1 MASPFTGIDPYL
13 EHPELWPELHH
24 WLIIAIAQSLSP
36 QIRPKYRVAVETRMY
51 DNSEEAPL
59 LVGIPDVTIKQS
71 SQTSQITNVAVVEP
85 ITKPQKVTVPM
96 PTTVKQGYLEIR
108 EVSTGEVVTAIEI
121 LSPVNKH
128 PGEGRKSYINKR
140 LKVLGS
146 STNLIEIDLLRNWEA
161 MPILDYH
168 LSSDYRILVSR
179 SELRPEADLYA
190 FKVLEKIPSL
200 PLPLKPE
207 DQEF

>member
-71 SQTSQITNVAVVEP
+71 SQTSQITNVAVFF
-85 ITKPQKVTVPM
+85 
-96 PTTVKQGYLEIR
+96 
-108 EVSTGEVVTAIEI
+108 
-121 LSPVNKH
+121 N
-128 PGEGRKSYINKR
+128 
-140 LKVLGS
+140 
-146 STNLIEIDLLRNWEA
+146 
-161 MPILDYH
+161 
-168 LSSDYRILVSR
+168 
-179 SELRPEADLYA
+179 
-190 FKVLEKIPSL
+190 
-200 PLPLKPE
+200 
-207 DQEF
+207 